1 MWQSKQEHAVSGNM
15 RRPWI
20 TVDVRDVAEA
30 HIRIFE
36 RLGGLVSSG
45 DRYLLTDMTRIHPED
60 IGKRINDL
68 FPEYKAADMIGLD
81 DQGGTTTKPIDPVW
95 DRVQARNDLSRARLG
110 ADLYTPFEVT
120 LRETVESLVTL
131 GGVVPV
137 RR

>member
-1 MWQSKQEHAVSGNM
+1 
-15 RRPWI
+15 
-20 TVDVRDVAEA
+20 
-30 HIRIFE
+30 
-36 RLGGLVSSG
+36 
-45 DRYLLTDMTRIHPED
+45 MTRIHPED

-81 DQGGTTTKPIDPVW
+81 DQGGTTTESIDPVW